1 MTLHHHKARISHRKV
16 NIRAFGDLQMG
27 DPGFRKD
34 LWQRW
39 KREALEDS
47 TSLIIGMGDYSNSF
61 RPTIDKKIQHAL
73 VEDPEAYN
81 EFDLLV
87 MKEMQGIAEE
97 LKPFKHRIIGLH
109 SGHHNH
115 KMMNGGNTDQYLCQ
129 LLGVKYL
136 GFVAL
141 TRLSIQRSKGSTYVI
156 NIFSTHGCGGSSL
169 VNSDLANLERKII
182 PYWDCDLFLRGHS
195 TKVFVFDAHPLNY
208 LSFSNSTGLL
218 SIKKHSRLGVNTGG
232 FMEGY
237 TDGNESYVEQ
247 KNMPPCALGWAVVEV
262 HFCNRKS
269 GSSGELEI
277 TGRTV
282 TG

>member
-1 MTLHHHKARISHRKV
+1 
-16 NIRAFGDLQMG
+16 MG

-34 LWQRW
+34 LWNRW
-39 KREALEDS
+39 KRDALEDS
-47 TSLIIGMGDYSNSF
+47 TALIIGMGDYTNSY
-61 RPTIDKKIQHAL
+61 RVSIDRKIQKVL

-81 EFDLLV
+81 EFDLLC
-87 MKEMQGIAEE
+87 MKEMQEIAEQ

-109 SGHHNH
+109 SGHHTH
-115 KMMNGGNTDQYLCQ
+115 RMMNGGNTDQYLCQ

-141 TRLSIQRSKGSTYVI
+141 TRLNIKRNSSTCSVI
-156 NIFSTHGCGGSSL
+156 NIFSTHGCGGSTM
-169 VNSDLANLERKII
+169 VNSDLANIERKII

-195 TKVFVFDAHPLNY
+195 TKVFIFDAHPINY
-208 LSFSNSTGLL
+208 LSYDQKNGLL
-218 SIKKHSRLGVNTGG
+218 SIRKRSRLGVNTGG

-247 KNMPPCALGWAVVEV
+247 KNMPPCALGWAIIEI
-262 HFCNRKS
+262 HFRTSSDGQKS
-269 GSSGELEI
+269 IMEI
-277 TGRTV
+277 SGRTV